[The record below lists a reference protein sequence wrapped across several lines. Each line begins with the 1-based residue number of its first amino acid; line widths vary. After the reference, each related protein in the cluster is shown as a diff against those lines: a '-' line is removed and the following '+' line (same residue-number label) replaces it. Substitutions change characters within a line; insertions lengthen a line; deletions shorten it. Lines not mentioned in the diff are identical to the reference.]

1 MLIEEDRFTLRSFG
15 YLRTG
20 IGWREGGGGQRCFQL
35 PSAPVKYR
43 LGNECETYIEPG
55 FALSFGDLDG
65 GTNVD
70 MQIRGAFVGSE
81 LNSYDDFETFLV
93 ESWVGLDDF
102 VADGPLAGVR
112 VWAGQRFY
120 RRRDTH
126 IHDLFFWNG
135 TGLGFGIEEIQLGGA
150 ELSFA
155 MFEESTFGVKEA
167 LDDGSPFR
175 RFETQV
181 EGVALTE
188 RMTLETSLDLRFSKS
203 GEDTGSDF
211 GGLWTTQV
219 EREADNGDRL
229 TLVGQVGWGPGRSL
243 FFFSDDQASDDDVGL
258 RTIATYLMN
267 RSGDF
272 AMMATALAEFQ
283 SDERNWFSVG
293 ARPIWRITG
302 DFHLGVEVGVGDI
315 LVLETGAPDHL
326 RNTQETTQLPL
337 DIVAGHAR
345 VAVLVNQVAFGDE
358 ERALAVDDETA
369 ALGADARHDAP
380 HRGRRVVGGDDI
392 PREVGILQQPVLVHR
407 GVAKSVMATYTI
419 PPILVSPFIELEA
432 DGQTLACGIVD
443 VDGARVPN
451 PAVVD
456 CEGDDMHLGRN
467 PYLAVDKGLGV
478 CNILRASIQT
488 DRLELRYCRSEV
500 NDFLAVLLPH
510 GFQTGGSGREAQN
523 GCDMAVP
530 FRGEDKFACFERA
543 IVARRRMV
551 VLGGLRG
558 RRRRPISAH
567 IVTHFAGKVSIQ
579 QQQVQVNWGKRGH
592 AGKSQKSACW
602 LSPNIWLSGMR
613 ESPSLRPLFPLQS
626 CICICIWGAELE
638 CA

>member
-1 MLIEEDRFTLRSFG
+1 MPYCLHLLRRRHLLRNTMNNASTERNSTKRNLDHLPVRQHGLPCLLRPAIMLLGSKRREDKTTIAEIAVGVGGDGLIIGTTPDVF
-15 YLRTG
+15 RT
-20 IGWREGGGGQRCFQL
+20 RLVNDMDLE
-35 PSAPVKYR
+35 PSS
-43 LGNECETYIEPG
+43 LSIS
-55 FALSFGDLDG
+55 FALHNLQDLSP
-65 GTNVD
+65 TVN
-70 MQIRGAFVGSE
+70 
-81 LNSYDDFETFLV
+81 
-93 ESWVGLDDF
+93 
-102 VADGPLAGVR
+102 PLPCSR
-112 VWAGQRFY
+112 VMARHHKHT
-120 RRRDTH
+120 R
-126 IHDLFFWNG
+126 
-135 TGLGFGIEEIQLGGA
+135 
-150 ELSFA
+150 
-155 MFEESTFGVKEA
+155 
-167 LDDGSPFR
+167 P
-175 RFETQV
+175 
-181 EGVALTE
+181 
-188 RMTLETSLDLRFSKS
+188 
-203 GEDTGSDF
+203 
-211 GGLWTTQV
+211 
-219 EREADNGDRL
+219 REA
-229 TLVGQVGWGPGRSL
+229 
-243 FFFSDDQASDDDVGL
+243 
-258 RTIATYLMN
+258 
-267 RSGDF
+267 
-272 AMMATALAEFQ
+272 
-283 SDERNWFSVG
+283 
-293 ARPIWRITG
+293 
-302 DFHLGVEVGVGDI
+302 HLGVEVGVGDI

-613 ESPSLRPLFPLQS
+613 ESPSLRPLLPLQS